1 MERITVTILGI
12 DYKINCPPEK
22 VESLRRSAVL
32 LDSRLS
38 TMRANGT
45 MSIEQ
50 AAIMVALNLADDY
63 LQSEVALRDMHT
75 NWVDQLDAMNRKLD
89 DALSSKDTE

>member
-1 MERITVTILGI
+1 MELITITVLGI

-22 VESLRRSAVL
+22 IDSLKRSAVL

-38 TMRANGT
+38 TMRASGK

-50 AAIMVALNLADDY
+50 AAIMVGLHLADEL
-63 LQSEVALRDMHT
+63 LQSESALKNIRT
-75 NWVDQLDAMNRKLD
+75 EWVGQLDSLNFKLNE
-89 DALSSKDTE
+89 ALEKKES